1 MTIPLLRDVS
11 LNSSGIVCELSGI
24 AEQARTP
31 SQIRRPI
38 TSVSLSGVKTLP
50 AENLVVSQF
59 EIHSPCAGPEPGR
72 ILGSWQSAHAI

>member
-31 SQIRRPI
+31 SQIRRPA
-38 TSVSLSGVKTLP
+38 TSISLPGGKTLP
-50 AENLVVSQF
+50 AENLNPKGLYADSQ
-59 EIHSPCAGPEPGR
+59 ELWARGQRLGEEPE
-72 ILGSWQSAHAI
+72 